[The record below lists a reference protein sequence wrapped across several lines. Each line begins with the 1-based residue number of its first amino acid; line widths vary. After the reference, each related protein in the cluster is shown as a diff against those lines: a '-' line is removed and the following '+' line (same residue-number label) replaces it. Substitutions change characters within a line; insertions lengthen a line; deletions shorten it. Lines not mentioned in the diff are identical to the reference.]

1 MHPDD
6 RKYHKEH
13 TWAKISGNRAL
24 VGITD
29 HAQDSLGDIVFIELP
44 EVDSTVEAGVEV
56 TEIESTKATASV
68 ISPLS
73 GTIIRI
79 NEDLD
84 DSPEIINEAPYDNGW
99 IFELELLDAGE
110 AEDMMDSSDYAR
122 FVEEE
127 EN

>member
-29 HAQDSLGDIVFIELP
+29 HAQESLGDIVFIELP
-44 EVDSTVEAGVEV
+44 EVDSSVEAGVDV
-56 TEIESTKATASV
+56 AEIESTKATASV

-73 GTIIRI
+73 GRITRI

-99 IFELELLDAGE
+99 IFELELLDAAE

>member
-29 HAQDSLGDIVFIELP
+29 HAQESLGDIVFIELP
-44 EVDSTVEAGVEV
+44 EVESSVEAGVDV
-56 TEIESTKATASV
+56 AEIESTKATASV

-73 GTIIRI
+73 GRITRI
-79 NEDLD
+79 NELLD

-99 IFELELLDAGE
+99 IFELELNDPSE
-110 AEDMMDSSDYAR
+110 ADDLMDSSDYAQ

>member
-44 EVDSTVEAGVEV
+44 EVDSTVDAGVEV
-56 TEIESTKATASV
+56 TEIESTKATASA

-73 GTIIRI
+73 GTIVRI

-99 IFELELLDAGE
+99 IFELELSDAAE
-110 AEDMMDSSDYAR
+110 ADDMMDSSDYAR